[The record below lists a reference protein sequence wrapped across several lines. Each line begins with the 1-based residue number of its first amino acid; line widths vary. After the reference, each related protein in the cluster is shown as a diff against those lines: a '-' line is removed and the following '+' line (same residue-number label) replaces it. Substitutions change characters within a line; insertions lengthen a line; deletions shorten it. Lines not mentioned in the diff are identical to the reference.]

1 MYGTEMDTLK
11 HIKSFSL
18 HKTDNMRIRA
28 TVIVLLINL
37 FPAEG
42 QVADSLKYISLDPYY
57 FHLQYLKEDSAIL
70 IDVRNTF
77 EYRGKIIRDA
87 INIPFPG
94 EIKNLSDTITKNHS
108 LFLYCTTDYR
118 SRRAAVELY
127 DQGFRKLYNLE
138 GGIAAWRKEKMPVAK
153 GRRGER
159 EKRRRREA

>member
-1 MYGTEMDTLK
+1 
-11 HIKSFSL
+11 
-18 HKTDNMRIRA
+18 MRIWA
-28 TVIVLLINL
+28 AVIFLLIKL
-37 FPAEG
+37 LSAEG
-42 QVADSLKYISLDPYY
+42 QVPDTSKYISLDPYY

-87 INIPFPG
+87 INIPSPK
-94 EIKNLSDTITKNHS
+94 EMKNLTDTITKDHA

-138 GGIAAWRKEKMPVAK
+138 GGIVAWRKEKMPVVK
-153 GRRGER
+153 GRREGV
-159 EKRRRREA
+159 KARRRLKDEGT